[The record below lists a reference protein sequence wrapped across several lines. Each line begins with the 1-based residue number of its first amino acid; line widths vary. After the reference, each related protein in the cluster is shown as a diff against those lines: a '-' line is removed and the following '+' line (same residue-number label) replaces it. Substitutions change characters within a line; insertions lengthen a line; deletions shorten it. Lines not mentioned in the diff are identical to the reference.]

1 MTPSQ
6 TLHQIRRIAWPLAGA
21 LLFAFSAQAQVAPA
35 GAPSNADTRAA
46 VETIELSPFQ
56 VRSDK
61 DTGYIANDVIS
72 GGRIAMNLLQS
83 PSDITV
89 LTRDFMNDVGALT
102 TDAAAIWLTNS
113 AVTPPTDHRDFGNTV
128 SFRGLPTGN
137 NTRNYFLY
145 STSTEEYMVDRVE
158 GARGPNS
165 IIYGDSAS
173 GGVVNVVTKRARLY
187 DSASTKFLVDS
198 EGSVRGALD
207 LNRRLT
213 PNTAVRLNVFDH
225 EGRKWIDRYK
235 EKRRGVDLT
244 GTFRPARGAEIR
256 FEAEL
261 GQTRQSAYGYVYTD
275 TSSLWDGTT
284 SVSAP
289 LAANP
294 AAATGLSRFTTDK
307 LVVDATG
314 AVTNFRN
321 FARTNGT
328 GLTLAEGYRALP
340 NFPALPSRDFRITAD
355 EGSLSQRWQNAY
367 VSAEKKWESGFVV
380 ELAAGRHELV
390 REAVNIQ
397 NNNTYIDVNRVL
409 PGGQANPNYGK
420 RFSENAY
427 NFSRTPEF
435 KNEARIAGAYPWTT
449 PWFTQTFSAVAQ
461 RRTNR
466 FTPKTWQLA
475 RTKDPAG
482 TAISPNLGDGSNQI
496 AFWRY
501 WDQPAAPFQLPQGGN
516 GYEFTRYY
524 TRDTYRFNTLN
535 SLQFNDALMLLGDKL
550 AIVGGARF
558 DRYLVNSR
566 TGLYDATSRRSGE
579 RLTEQRVAPRT
590 KSVATSYFP
599 VPALGVYLNYS
610 QGFAPQSDENPWL
623 GSRGPV
629 FSTAATQR
637 SGGLRFRLLDGKF
650 VGSLGYYSTVEAGR
664 LTGLSILGT
673 INQLWTDLERPDR
686 LLPTATSVVDDTLDY
701 KGRGYEFDVTGNVG
715 QQLRVKFNLAF
726 PRTEQVSQWP
736 QTQEYFAAHIAAWEA
751 GAADATNPNRVR
763 IANNIASLRNTL
775 SSATV
780 GRALNGTYKWRSN
793 VFATWQVPGVKGLSV
808 GGGANLF
815 GRQLIG
821 NPTGQPFTYIYA
833 KEYFTV
839 SALARYSFQLFQR
852 RTELA
857 LNIAN
862 LLDYDD
868 PVFNSTTTYQGA
880 TYRNGYTFVE
890 PRKAMLTMTVPF

>member
-1 MTPSQ
+1 L
-6 TLHQIRRIAWPLAGA
+6 TLRLAALPVAGA
-21 LLFAFSAQAQVAPA
+21 LLLALPLHAQTPPAASAGPKIAE
-35 GAPSNADTRAA
+35 
-46 VETIELSPFQ
+46 ETIALSPFQ

-61 DTGYIANDVIS
+61 DNGYIANDVIS
-72 GGRIAMNLLQS
+72 GGRISMNLMQS

-89 LTRDFMNDVGALT
+89 LTRDFMNDIGALT
-102 TDAAAIWLTNS
+102 TDEAAIWLTNS

-128 SFRGLPTGN
+128 TFRGLPTGN

-145 STSTEEYMVDRVE
+145 STSTEEYIVDRLE

-173 GGVVNVVTKRARLY
+173 GGVVNIVTKRARLY
-187 DSASTKFLVDS
+187 DAASTKFLVDS
-198 EGSVRGALD
+198 EGSVRGSLD
-207 LNRRLT
+207 INRRLT
-213 PNTAVRLNVFDH
+213 PTSAVRLNAFDH

-244 GTFRPARGAEIR
+244 GTLRPMRGMELR
-256 FEAEL
+256 FEGEL
-261 GQTRQSAYGYVYTD
+261 GQTKQSAYGYVYTD

-284 SVSAP
+284 SVNAP
-289 LAANP
+289 LTANP
-294 AAATGLSRFTTDK
+294 ATATGISRFTTDK
-307 LVVDATG
+307 LVVDPSG

-328 GLTLAEGYRALP
+328 GLTLAEGYRAFP
-340 NFPALPSRDFRITAD
+340 NFPVLPSRGFRITAD
-355 EGSLSQRWQNAY
+355 DGTVSQRWQNAY
-367 VSAEKKWESGFVV
+367 VSAEKKWDSGFVV

-390 REAVNIQ
+390 REAVNVQ
-397 NNNTYIDVNRVL
+397 NNNTYLDVNRVL
-409 PGGQANPNYGK
+409 PSGFANPNYGK

-427 NFSRTPEF
+427 NFARTPEY
-435 KNEARIAGAYPWTT
+435 KNEARIAAAYPWITK
-449 PWFTQTFSAVAQ
+449 WVSQTFSVVAQ

-466 FTPKTWQLA
+466 FTPKSWQLA
-475 RTKDPAG
+475 RTKDP
-482 TAISPNLGDGSNQI
+482 TAVISPNLNDASNQI

-501 WDQPAAPFQLPQGGN
+501 WDQPAAPLVLPQNGN

-535 SLQFNDALMLLGDKL
+535 SLQFNDSISMLHDQLVV
-550 AIVGGARF
+550 VGGVRF

-566 TGLYDATSRRSGE
+566 TGLYNANGYRAGE
-579 RLTEQRVAPRT
+579 RLTEQRVSPHT

-599 VPALGVYLNYS
+599 IPALGVYLNYS

-623 GSRGPV
+623 GTRGPV

-637 SGGLRFRLLDGKF
+637 SGGVRFRLLDGKF

-664 LTGLSILGT
+664 LTSLSILTT
-673 INQLWTDLERPDR
+673 INQLWTDLGRSDR
-686 LLPTATSVVDDTLDY
+686 LLPTATTVVDDTLDY
-701 KGRGYEFDVTGNVG
+701 KGRGYEFDLTGNVG
-715 QQLRVKFNLAF
+715 QQLRLKFNFAL
-726 PRTEQVSQWP
+726 PQTEQVSQWP
-736 QTQEYFAAHIAAWEA
+736 QTLEYFAANLPAWQA
-751 GAADATNPNRVR
+751 GAADPANPNRVR
-763 IANNIASLRNTL
+763 ITNSIASLSNTL

-780 GRALNGTYKWRSN
+780 GRALNGTYKWRAN
-793 VFATWQVPGVKGLSV
+793 VFATWQVPRVKGLSV

-815 GRQLIG
+815 GHRLIG

-839 SALARYSFQLFQR
+839 SALARYSFQLFNR
-852 RTELA
+852 RTELT
-857 LNIAN
+857 LNISN
-862 LLDYDD
+862 LFDYDD
-868 PVFNSTTTYQGA
+868 PVFNSTSSYRGT
-880 TYRNGYTFVE
+880 TYRNGYTFIE